1 MSSSNTHKTTI
12 KRDLGK
18 IWMQINLK
26 LGADTHKKM
35 IGQEGLKGRI
45 GQDET
50 TKVMGVGIAG

>member
-1 MSSSNTHKTTI
+1 
-12 KRDLGK
+12 
-18 IWMQINLK
+18 MQINLK